1 MANEPQVAVVM
12 GVSGS
17 GKTTIANEIAARLG
31 WGVLEGDKYHP
42 AANIEKMSHGIPLTD
57 EDRWPWL
64 RAIREA
70 IDKTLAAHQSA
81 VVACSALKRSYRDIL
96 IGERRDVD
104 LIYLKGSFTLI
115 SDRLAARKGHF
126 MPPALLKSQFDALEE
141 PGPDENAIVADVA
154 PPPEA
159 IVDDVIAQMRQRRLV
174 A

>member
-1 MANEPQVAVVM
+1 MVNEPQVAVVM

-31 WGVLEGDKYHP
+31 WGVIEGDALHP

-64 RAIREA
+64 RAIAKA
-70 IDKTLAAHQSA
+70 IDETLAGHQSA
-81 VVACSALKRSYRDIL
+81 VVACSTLKRSYRDIL
-96 IGERRDVD
+96 IGQRRDVD
-104 LIYLKGSFTLI
+104 LIYLKGSFALI
-115 SDRLAARKGHF
+115 SERMALRKGHF
-126 MPPALLKSQFDALEE
+126 MPPALLKSQFDTLEE
-141 PGPDENAIVADVA
+141 PGPDEHPIVADVA

-159 IVDDVIAQMRQRRLV
+159 IVDDIIAQMRQRRLV